1 LAKLRCRADRL
12 WRDRRRPSAATKSR
26 KLSASDPLQ
35 FGCAHGRVL
44 LTLAAPR
51 IILSEARATALVWAF
66 LLPQAS
72 FGNEVADRAVLNEN
86 PANFRSHENRRGR
99 RINARIPV
107 AFEWTAAD
115 GERFQAE
122 AHTRVLNYH
131 GCLIVAPCDLAMD
144 TRMKLTNLANNRNL
158 IAVVVWKGK
167 QRVEGYEMGIE
178 LVNPDLDFWGL
189 DL

>member
-1 LAKLRCRADRL
+1 MT
-12 WRDRRRPSAATKSR
+12 WTS
-26 KLSASDPLQ
+26 
-35 FGCAHGRVL
+35 
-44 LTLAAPR
+44 PR
-51 IILSEARATALVWAF
+51 IILSEARATVLVCAF
-66 LLPQAS
+66 PFHRRPLGPK
-72 FGNEVADRAVLNEN
+72 VADRTVLNED

-144 TRMKLTNLANNRNL
+144 TRLRLTNLANNRNL

-167 QRVEGYEMGIE
+167 QRVEGYEMGVE
-178 LVNPDLDFWGL
+178 LVNPELDFWGL